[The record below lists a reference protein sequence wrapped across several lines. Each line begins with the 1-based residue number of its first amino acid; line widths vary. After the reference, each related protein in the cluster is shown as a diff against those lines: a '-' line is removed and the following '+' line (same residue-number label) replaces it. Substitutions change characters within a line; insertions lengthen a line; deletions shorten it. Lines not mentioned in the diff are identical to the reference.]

1 MSTVSFLF
9 LWGMSLFSEHY
20 VPFLAVFFSYGE
32 YVSVGIAYIEQGE
45 NHGTTMVLNGVINSY
60 SGYTIL

>member
-1 MSTVSFLF
+1 
-9 LWGMSLFSEHY
+9 MSLFSEHY

-32 YVSVGIAYIEQGE
+32 YVSVGIAYIEQRE